1 MQNPPEAPPD
11 ARVPP
16 PRRSAKALSKMRHD
30 IRNPLNVILG
40 SADLLAGTPLSTQQ
54 RRYVEMCRRS
64 AESIVELLEEPA
76 EPERD
81 VARDRRQGLDAS
93 ELAPLGVSAYLMKP
107 FTRAE
112 LLGAMA
118 TATSPGV
125 SLRILLVDDFP
136 ETSLLVRSYLR
147 DTAHQ
152 VDVAADGQI
161 AFQKFTSHAY
171 DLVLMDLEMPVMGGR
186 DAIEAIRRWE
196 TESGRA
202 ATSIVAVTAHALR
215 QHPDVVWPDEEI
227 RHLVPEFL
235 ENRRRDGKAI
245 LEWLA
250 QSDFERI
257 RTLGHQLKG
266 VGRGY
271 GFDAVSVMGGL
282 IETAAREK
290 DSARIRNIVGELAG
304 YLDRVNVL
312 PRADQREVESS

>member
-1 MQNPPEAPPD
+1 MRNPSEAPSEVR
-11 ARVPP
+11 AQP
-16 PRRSAKALSKMRHD
+16 PRRSADALSRLRHD

-40 SADLLAGTPLSTQQ
+40 SADLLAVTPLSAQQ

-64 AESIVELLEEPA
+64 AEGIVALLGEAAIESDSHAVP
-76 EPERD
+76 
-81 VARDRRQGLDAS
+81 DRRQGLDAS
-93 ELAPLGVSAYLMKP
+93 ELEPLGVSAYLMKP

-112 LLGAMA
+112 LLDAIA
-118 TATSPGV
+118 TATPREA
-125 SLRILLVDDFP
+125 LRILLVDDFP

-147 DTAHQ
+147 DTAHH
-152 VDVAADGQI
+152 VDVAEDGQI
-161 AFQKFTSHAY
+161 AFREFTSHAY

-186 DAIEAIRRWE
+186 EAIEAIRGWE
-196 TESGRA
+196 IESGRP
-202 ATSIVAVTAHALR
+202 ATSVVAVTAHTLL
-215 QHPDVVWPDEEI
+215 QHPDASGPDEEI
-227 RHLVPEFL
+227 LHLIPEFL

-250 QSDFERI
+250 QADFERI

-290 DSARIRNIVGELAG
+290 DAARIRKTVNDLAG
-304 YLDRVNVL
+304 YLDRITIV
-312 PRADQREVESS
+312 PRAARCAVESS

>member
-1 MQNPPEAPPD
+1 MRNPQKAPSD
-11 ARVPP
+11 VRLQP
-16 PRRSAKALSKMRHD
+16 PRRSAEALSKLRHD

-40 SADLLAGTPLSTQQ
+40 SADLLAVTPLSTQQ

-64 AESIVELLEEPA
+64 AQSILDLLGEAVESD
-76 EPERD
+76 RD
-81 VARDRRQGLDAS
+81 VTSDRRLGLDAS
-93 ELAPLGVSAYLMKP
+93 ELERLGVSAYLVKP

-112 LLGAMA
+112 LLEAIA
-118 TATSPGV
+118 TATSHGV
-125 SLRILLVDDFP
+125 ALRILLVDDFP

-147 DTAHQ
+147 DTAHH
-152 VDVAADGQI
+152 VDVAEDGQV
-161 AFQKFTSHAY
+161 AFQEFTSHAY

-186 DAIEAIRRWE
+186 EAIEAIRRWE
-196 TESGRA
+196 NETGRPG
-202 ATSIVAVTAHALR
+202 TSIVAVTAHALL
-215 QHPDVVWPDEEI
+215 QHPDASGPDEEI
-227 RHLVPEFL
+227 LHLVPEFL

-257 RTLGHQLKG
+257 RTVGHQLKG

-282 IETAAREK
+282 IETAAHER
-290 DSARIRNIVGELAG
+290 DAVRIRKIVGELAG
-304 YLDRVNVL
+304 YLDRVKVA